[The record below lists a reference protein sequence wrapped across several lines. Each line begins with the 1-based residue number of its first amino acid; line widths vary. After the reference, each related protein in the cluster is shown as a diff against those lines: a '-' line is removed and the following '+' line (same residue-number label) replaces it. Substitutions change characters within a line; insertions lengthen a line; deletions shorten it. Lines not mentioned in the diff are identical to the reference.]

1 MVQFLKAGGFP
12 ILIVLAFSLVVLV
25 VSGHFA
31 LRAQPRRLG
40 IIKALTWATAFS
52 IVGGVISNFMA
63 VMWKVPANEEWAHS
77 PDLHLIVMTGLG
89 EAVTPA
95 VLGFTA
101 LSLAWLF
108 VAVGMR
114 RIQESEHA

>member
-1 MVQFLKAGGFP
+1 MMEFLRAGGFSMW
-12 ILIVLAFSLVVLV
+12 IVLAFSLVLLF

-31 LRAQPRRLG
+31 LRAEPKRLA
-40 IIKALTWATAFS
+40 IVKALTWATVFS
-52 IVGGVISNFMA
+52 IIGGVISNFMA
-63 VMWKVPANEEWAHS
+63 VMWNVPNNDEWAHS
-77 PDLHLIVMTGLG
+77 PDMPLIVMYGLG

-101 LSLAWLF
+101 LSLAWMF

-114 RIQESEHA
+114 RVQEPQE